1 MIIPFSEGLE
11 SPDSFEGH
19 IDDLYDSDISSAHDS
34 YIDHMRDFSQSTDL
48 RSMEFHL
55 DQAEAAKS
63 RMEFFEDC
71 KSQAILDHEYEQAK
85 IDGINKQW
93 ELADRF
99 EAEMKQI
106 LSPHASDISF
116 GNGFD
121 DATARFINEC
131 HADGFQLPS
140 SVDHS
145 SFYDNSIIDR
155 MGGCC
160 LLTKVLSEGRWRM
173 QLRKGKFPKNSLR
186 NFPICLTNVEAE

>member
-1 MIIPFSEGLE
+1 MIIPFSDGLE
-11 SPDSFEGH
+11 STDSFEGH
-19 IDDLYDSDISSAHDS
+19 IDDLYDADISYAHDS
-34 YIDHMRDFSQSTDL
+34 FVDHMQDFSQSTDL

-71 KSQAILDHEYEQAK
+71 KSQAIHDHEYEQAK
-85 IDGINKQW
+85 LDGINKQW
-93 ELADRF
+93 ELADRY
-99 EAEMKQI
+99 ETEMRQI

-116 GNGFD
+116 GNSFD

-145 SFYDNSIIDR
+145 SFYDSTIVDRHSNGGMLTIDKSIVRGSLETAVKEGKITQDQFDKLSE
-155 MGGCC
+155 
-160 LLTKVLSEGRWRM
+160 LLTS
-173 QLRKGKFPKNSLR
+173 
-186 NFPICLTNVEAE
+186 C

>member
-155 MGGCC
+155 NANGGMLSIDKSIVRGSLENTVKEGKISQEQFEKLSN
-160 LLTKVLSEGRWRM
+160 LLNK
-173 QLRKGKFPKNSLR
+173 
-186 NFPICLTNVEAE
+186 C

>member
-71 KSQAILDHEYEQAK
+71 
-85 IDGINKQW
+85 
-93 ELADRF
+93 
-99 EAEMKQI
+99 I
-106 LSPHASDISF
+106 LS
-116 GNGFD
+116 
-121 DATARFINEC
+121 
-131 HADGFQLPS
+131 
-140 SVDHS
+140 
-145 SFYDNSIIDR
+145 
-155 MGGCC
+155 
-160 LLTKVLSEGRWRM
+160 LLK
-173 QLRKGKFPKNSLR
+173 
-186 NFPICLTNVEAE
+186 

>member
-155 MGGCC
+155 NANGGMLSIDKSIVRGSLENAVKEGKISQEQFEKLSN
-160 LLTKVLSEGRWRM
+160 LLNK
-173 QLRKGKFPKNSLR
+173 
-186 NFPICLTNVEAE
+186 C

>member
-155 MGGCC
+155 NANGGMLSIDKSIVRGWWENAVKEGKISQEQFEKLSN
-160 LLTKVLSEGRWRM
+160 LLNK
-173 QLRKGKFPKNSLR
+173 
-186 NFPICLTNVEAE
+186 C

>member
-63 RMEFFEDC
+63 RMVFFEDR

-155 MGGCC
+155 NANGGMLSIDKSIVRGSLENAVKEGKISQEQFEKLSN
-160 LLTKVLSEGRWRM
+160 LLNK
-173 QLRKGKFPKNSLR
+173 
-186 NFPICLTNVEAE
+186 C

>member
-140 SVDHS
+140 SVDHW

-155 MGGCC
+155 NANGGMLSIDKSIVRGSLENAVKEGKISQEQFEKLSN
-160 LLTKVLSEGRWRM
+160 LLNK
-173 QLRKGKFPKNSLR
+173 
-186 NFPICLTNVEAE
+186 C